1 MQGRI
6 RLEGNILT
14 ITTLNLLGQ
23 GQSAIIVSVGATGAL
38 RRRFA
43 EMGLVRG
50 ETIRT
55 VKVAPLGDP
64 VMYSI
69 KGYRLAM
76 RREEAAQIHVEPAQD
91 AARAGLGGGS
101 KCAPNG

>member
-1 MQGRI
+1 M
-6 RLEGNILT
+6 T
-14 ITTLNLLGQ
+14 VTTLNLLGQ
-23 GQSAIIVSVGATGAL
+23 GDSATIISIGATGAL

-50 ETIRT
+50 ETIRA
-55 VKVAPLGDP
+55 VRIAPMGDP

-76 RREEAAQIHVEPAQD
+76 RREEAAQIHVESAQD
-91 AARAGLGGGS
+91 VSAGSLG
-101 KCAPNG
+101 

>member
-1 MQGRI
+1 V
-6 RLEGNILT
+6 EGSILT
-14 ITTLNLLGQ
+14 VTTLNLLGQ
-23 GQSAIIVSVGATGAL
+23 GDSATIIAVGATGAL

-50 ETIRT
+50 ETIRA
-55 VKVAPLGDP
+55 VKIAPLGDP

-76 RREEAAQIHVEPAQD
+76 RREEAAQIHVE
-91 AARAGLGGGS
+91 AAPVSEGIGQHA
-101 KCAPNG
+101 

>member
-1 MQGRI
+1 M
-6 RLEGNILT
+6 T
-14 ITTLNLLGQ
+14 VTTLNLLGQ
-23 GQSAIIVSVGATGAL
+23 GDSATIISIGATGAL

-50 ETIRT
+50 ETIRA
-55 VKVAPLGDP
+55 VRIAPMGDP

-76 RREEAAQIHVEPAQD
+76 RREEAAQIHIESAQD
-91 AARAGLGGGS
+91 VHSGS
-101 KCAPNG
+101 SR

>member
-1 MQGRI
+1 MCEGRI
-6 RLEGNILT
+6 LT
-14 ITTLNLLGQ
+14 VTTLNLIGQ
-23 GQSAIIVSVGATGAL
+23 GNSARIVSIGATGAL

-50 ETIRT
+50 ETIHA

-76 RREEAAQIHVEPAQD
+76 RREEAAQIHVELGQD
-91 AARAGLGGGS
+91 GLGNLG
-101 KCAPNG
+101 